1 MSIVLAR
8 VIGRVAFGEWAAL
21 QNTVATISVIAQ
33 LSMGVTAT
41 KFVAGLRKTDPGGV
55 GKVLSVCSAITLVTG
70 ALAAGTVA
78 ISAQWLS
85 REVLGAPHLAG
96 GVRIS
101 AMSMLLL
108 TINGYQ
114 VGALAGLELFRALA
128 FLGAGGGLLTAVS
141 VIGFA
146 LPWGLE
152 GALLGYALAA
162 AITWGGYHFALRA
175 ECRHAGIYPS
185 NSGLEKELPAVARFA
200 IPATLA
206 GVVGTLSIWVS
217 MLLVVRQPEGYSEMA
232 ALSAAGTLRGAVL
245 FAPTVVTR
253 VSMPVL
259 ASLVGAGAMEHHKHA
274 LRGSAALA
282 GVSAALVAL
291 PVAIGAPWLL
301 GLFGRSFRGSG
312 AVLIVMVGAGVFE
325 AVSQAL
331 NQQFLS
337 QAKMWWNLVMATIR
351 GLVLVTVTFLLVP
364 VSGAVGAAMAI
375 LLSQGA
381 AVAFVLVLMARGE
394 AALVEE

>member
-1 MSIVLAR
+1 
-8 VIGRVAFGEWAAL
+8 
-21 QNTVATISVIAQ
+21 
-33 LSMGVTAT
+33 
-41 KFVAGLRKTDPGGV
+41 
-55 GKVLSVCSAITLVTG
+55 
-70 ALAAGTVA
+70 
-78 ISAQWLS
+78 
-85 REVLGAPHLAG
+85 
-96 GVRIS
+96 
-101 AMSMLLL
+101 
-108 TINGYQ
+108 
-114 VGALAGLELFRALA
+114 
-128 FLGAGGGLLTAVS
+128 
-141 VIGFA
+141 
-146 LPWGLE
+146 
-152 GALLGYALAA
+152 
-162 AITWGGYHFALRA
+162 
-175 ECRHAGIYPS
+175 
-185 NSGLEKELPAVARFA
+185 
-200 IPATLA
+200 
-206 GVVGTLSIWVS
+206 
-217 MLLVVRQPEGYSEMA
+217 
-232 ALSAAGTLRGAVL
+232 
-245 FAPTVVTR
+245 
-253 VSMPVL
+253 
-259 ASLVGAGAMEHHKHA
+259 MEHHKHA